1 MEEADRAQPQA
12 PPDQDGVE
20 GAITELISKHLGIS

>member
-12 PPDQDGVE
+12 PPDQDEAE
-20 GAITELISKHLGIS
+20 GAIAAALRMGPA